1 MLQNKLLITPDM
13 YQHHL
18 DEALRMFDS
27 NGRLSLVAP
36 LETEETDEQ
45 HKETETETE
54 TNENENENED
64 EKENDR
70 RNPSE
75 ECVEENSS
83 PSRTVSLEE
92 GSGLRASSVICQ
104 VMTSNHDN
112 TTSVREGDSFTDI
125 SKQQKKSPPLR
136 NSLSGSTDKLDLLYT
151 SMTLIQRDIP
161 RTFPTLSFFHDDGP
175 LAASLDHVLKAYA
188 CYEPEIGYVQ
198 VS

>member
-1 MLQNKLLITPDM
+1 M

-83 PSRTVSLEE
+83 PSRTV
-92 GSGLRASSVICQ
+92 
-104 VMTSNHDN
+104 
-112 TTSVREGDSFTDI
+112 
-125 SKQQKKSPPLR
+125 
-136 NSLSGSTDKLDLLYT
+136 
-151 SMTLIQRDIP
+151 
-161 RTFPTLSFFHDDGP
+161 
-175 LAASLDHVLKAYA
+175 
-188 CYEPEIGYVQ
+188 
-198 VS
+198 